1 MWGHLSAR
9 PNQVQASFSH
19 LTKLLEVDGP
29 YLFLFYHLQHV
40 AFIPMV
46 EDGSVAF
53 IAMVEDGSLAF
64 SFTSGHNSIK
74 LIITLPPMPNS
85 APLLVLRD

>member
-9 PNQVQASFSH
+9 PNEVQASFSH
-19 LTKLLEVDGP
+19 LTKLLEVGVP
-29 YLFLFYHLQHV
+29 YLFLFCHLQHV
-40 AFIPMV
+40 AFIPV
-46 EDGSVAF
+46 
-53 IAMVEDGSLAF
+53 VEDGSLAF

-85 APLLVLRD
+85 APLLVLWD